1 MISIMKTAITS
12 RKKKRA
18 KKAKKKSE
26 EDFFTFFALARL
38 SLLSFG
44 VIAKSLACSFD
55 SCFPHRRA
63 RKEEMEKEEETSK
76 IISPFKDR
84 MLSKIELPPSALAPD
99 INIRL
104 RTFHSVEKNT
114 SFLHPSTCG
123 PGWGNFPRG
132 DNA

>member
-12 RKKKRA
+12 RKKRA

-26 EDFFTFFALARL
+26 EDFFTFFAPARL

-63 RKEEMEKEEETSK
+63 RKGGEEEMEKEETSK
-76 IISPFKDR
+76 NH
-84 MLSKIELPPSALAPD
+84 L
-99 INIRL
+99 
-104 RTFHSVEKNT
+104 VV
-114 SFLHPSTCG
+114 CG
-123 PGWGNFPRG
+123 PYADHPKNCLI
-132 DNA
+132 